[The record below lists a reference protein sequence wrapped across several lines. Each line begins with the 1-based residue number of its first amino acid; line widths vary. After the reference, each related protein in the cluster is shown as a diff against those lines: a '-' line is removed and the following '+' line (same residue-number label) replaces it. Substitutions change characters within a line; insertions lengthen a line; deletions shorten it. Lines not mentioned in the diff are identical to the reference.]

1 MQKITLGQYQEVAL
15 STCAE
20 LPMQQQI
27 LHATLG
33 LVSESGEIAD
43 NVKRKIAYG
52 RDLDIPNLIEEAGD
66 VLWYLLL
73 LTKTLGLSLEDI
85 ADANIAKLSRR
96 YPELRFTAE
105 RALNRDTA
113 AEMDAI
119 GESLA

>member
-1 MQKITLGQYQEVAL
+1 MQKITLDQYQEVAL
-15 STCAE
+15 STCAV